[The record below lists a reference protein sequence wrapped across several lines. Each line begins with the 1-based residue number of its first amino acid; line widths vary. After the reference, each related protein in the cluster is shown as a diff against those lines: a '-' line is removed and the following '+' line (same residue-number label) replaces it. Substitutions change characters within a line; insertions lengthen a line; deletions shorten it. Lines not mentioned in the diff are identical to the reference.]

1 MIEIKEN
8 FGLLPYNTF
17 RIDVK
22 ARYFVEI
29 EDEEDISELIH
40 VDFFRNKD
48 RLILGGGSNILFT
61 KNFEG
66 LIIHPVMKGMN
77 LMEDTEEDV
86 IIRVGSG
93 VEWDVFVEYAVT
105 RNWGGIENLSNIPGN
120 VGASPVQN
128 IGAYGREV
136 KDVIEKVEGVLLS
149 DGKLLNFTNSQC
161 KFGYRNSIFKSEL
174 KNDFLI
180 SGVTFRLKKPPHFIT
195 THYHPIEEEL
205 LKYENRDINSIRK
218 IICDVRQIK
227 LPQVDKIGNA
237 GSFFKNP
244 IVSVDVADKIQTD
257 FIGVP
262 VYRVDDTTVKLSAA
276 WLIEKAGCK
285 GLRRGNAGTYAKQP
299 LVLINLG
306 NAQGKEILETGLFI
320 QQKVFNKFGVK
331 LEPEVNIF

>member
-1 MIEIKEN
+1 
-8 FGLLPYNTF
+8 
-17 RIDVK
+17 
-22 ARYFVEI
+22 
-29 EDEEDISELIH
+29 
-40 VDFFRNKD
+40 
-48 RLILGGGSNILFT
+48 
-61 KNFEG
+61 
-66 LIIHPVMKGMN
+66 
-77 LMEDTEEDV
+77 
-86 IIRVGSG
+86 
-93 VEWDVFVEYAVT
+93 
-105 RNWGGIENLSNIPGN
+105 
-120 VGASPVQN
+120 
-128 IGAYGREV
+128 
-136 KDVIEKVEGVLLS
+136 
-149 DGKLLNFTNSQC
+149 LNFTNSQC